1 MEKSDCLGA
10 RLCAEA
16 LLRWVAFSIL
26 VGARFLGLTIKAFL
40 QGDWFFTS
48 GRGLAGDL
56 SKVRVLFAGGAVLC
70 VVLIVSGCN
79 KPAAQ
84 AAGGAPP
91 PTPVQ
96 TVTISDTPVPKS
108 DEYTA
113 TIKSRQS
120 ATLTP
125 QIDGNITAILAKSG
139 DRVKAGQVL
148 IEVDPQK
155 QKATLESQVATERQK
170 KALYDYN
177 TIEIDRQRKLFAAGV
192 TSRDA
197 LDQAEQNYTNSKSDY
212 ESAVSL
218 RETQEKQLDYYHI
231 RAPFDG
237 IVGDIPVHLG
247 DYVST
252 TTMLTTVDANRDY
265 EAYIYVPTERTSEVR
280 DGLPV
285 NIVDSN
291 GNLLEST
298 KIYFVAPSVDNGLQG
313 ILVKAP
319 LKSGSDK
326 FRTAQLVK
334 ARVVWSTEPTP
345 TVPVLAITRIGGQA
359 FVFVAEKT
367 DKGTEAKQRAVVL
380 GDTVGNDYAVDSGLK
395 PGEKVIVSGIQFLV
409 DGAPVQPLG

>member
-1 MEKSDCLGA
+1 VASVS
-10 RLCAEA
+10 
-16 LLRWVAFSIL
+16 LL
-26 VGARFLGLTIKAFL
+26 
-40 QGDWFFTS
+40 
-48 GRGLAGDL
+48 
-56 SKVRVLFAGGAVLC
+56 
-70 VVLIVSGCN
+70 VSGCT

-84 AAGGAPP
+84 AAGPAMQA
-91 PTPVQ
+91 TPVQ
-96 TVTISDTPVPKS
+96 TVTINDSPVPKS

-125 QIDGNITAILAKSG
+125 QIDGNITAILSKSG
-139 DRVKAGQVL
+139 DRVKTGQVL
-148 IEVDPQK
+148 IEIDPQR
-155 QKATLESQVATERQK
+155 QRATLDSQVATVRQK
-170 KALYDYN
+170 KALFDYN
-177 TIEIDRQRKLFAAGV
+177 EIEVDRQRKLFAAGV

-197 LDQAEQNYTNSKSDY
+197 LDQAEQSYSNSRADY
-212 ESAVSL
+212 ESSVSL
-218 RETQEKQLDYYHI
+218 RESQEKQLGYYHI

-247 DYVST
+247 DYVSPT
-252 TTMLTTVDANRDY
+252 TTLTTVDENRDY
-265 EAYIYVPTERTSEVR
+265 EAYIYIPTERTSEVR
-280 DGLPV
+280 SGLPV

-298 KIYFVAPSVDNGLQG
+298 KINFVAPSVDNGLQG

-319 LKSGSDK
+319 LMSGSDK

-334 ARVVWSTEPTP
+334 ARVVWSTSPTP

-367 DKGTEAKQRAVVL
+367 DKGTQAKQRAVVL
-380 GDTVGNDYAVDSGLK
+380 GDTVGNDYAVNSGLK

>member
-1 MEKSDCLGA
+1 
-10 RLCAEA
+10 
-16 LLRWVAFSIL
+16 VHF
-26 VGARFLGLTIKAFL
+26 VGARFHSLKINGFL
-40 QGDWFFTS
+40 QGDS
-48 GRGLAGDL
+48 RLRDRRGLEGDSSIARL
-56 SKVRVLFAGGAVLC
+56 LFAGGAVLWLSL
-70 VVLIVSGCN
+70 VVSGCS
-79 KPAAQ
+79 KPAAS
-84 AAGGAPP
+84 ATAGAPP
-91 PTPVQ
+91 ATPVQ
-96 TVTISDTPVPKS
+96 TVTISNSPVPRS

-113 TIKSRQS
+113 TIKSRRS
-120 ATLTP
+120 ATMTP
-125 QIDGNITAILAKSG
+125 QIDGNITEILVKSG
-139 DRVKAGQVL
+139 DHVKGGQVL

-155 QKATLESQVATERQK
+155 QRATLESQIATERQK
-170 KALYDYN
+170 KSVYDYN
-177 TIEIDRQRKLFAAGV
+177 TIEIERQRKLFAAGV
-192 TSRDA
+192 TSRDT
-197 LDQAEQNYTNSKSDY
+197 LDQAEQNYSNSKADY
-212 ESAVSL
+212 ESAISL
-218 RETQEKQLDYYHI
+218 RETQEKQLGYYHI

-247 DYVST
+247 DYVSST
-252 TTMLTTVDANRDY
+252 TVLTTVDENRDF
-265 EAYIYVPTERTSEVR
+265 EAYIYIPTERTSEVR

-334 ARVVWSTEPTP
+334 ARVIWSTAPTP

>member
-1 MEKSDCLGA
+1 LKING
-10 RLCAEA
+10 
-16 LLRWVAFSIL
+16 
-26 VGARFLGLTIKAFL
+26 FL
-40 QGDWFFTS
+40 QGDS
-48 GRGLAGDL
+48 RLRDRRGLEGDSSIARL
-56 SKVRVLFAGGAVLC
+56 LFAGGAVLWLSL
-70 VVLIVSGCN
+70 VVSGCS
-79 KPAAQ
+79 KPAAS
-84 AAGGAPP
+84 ATAGAPP
-91 PTPVQ
+91 ATPVQ
-96 TVTISDTPVPKS
+96 TVTISNSPVPRS

-113 TIKSRQS
+113 TIKSRRS
-120 ATLTP
+120 ATMTP
-125 QIDGNITAILAKSG
+125 QIDGNITEILVKSG
-139 DRVKAGQVL
+139 DHVKGGQVL

-155 QKATLESQVATERQK
+155 QRATLESQIATERQK
-170 KALYDYN
+170 KSVYDYN
-177 TIEIDRQRKLFAAGV
+177 TIEIERQRKLFAAGV
-192 TSRDA
+192 TSRDT
-197 LDQAEQNYTNSKSDY
+197 LDQAEQNYSNSKADY
-212 ESAVSL
+212 ESAISL
-218 RETQEKQLDYYHI
+218 RETQEKQLGYYHI

-247 DYVST
+247 DYVSST
-252 TTMLTTVDANRDY
+252 TVLTTVDENRDF
-265 EAYIYVPTERTSEVR
+265 EAYIYIPTERTSEVR

-334 ARVVWSTEPTP
+334 ARVIWSTAPTP

-367 DKGTEAKQRAVVL
+367 DKGTVAKQRAVVL

>member
-1 MEKSDCLGA
+1 MEA
-10 RLCAEA
+10 FPQRAT
-16 LLRWVAFSIL
+16 FSIL
-26 VGARFLGLTIKAFL
+26 VDARFLGLTIKGFL
-40 QGDWFFTS
+40 PGGWFSS
-48 GRGLAGDL
+48 GGRRLKRD
-56 SKVRVLFAGGAVLC
+56 SFQVRLLLAGGAALC
-70 VVLIVSGCN
+70 ASLAVGGCN
-79 KPAAQ
+79 KPAAE

-96 TVTISDTPVPKS
+96 TVTINDSPVPRS

-113 TIKSRQS
+113 TIKSRRS
-120 ATLTP
+120 ATMTP
-125 QIDGNITAILAKSG
+125 QIDGNITDILVKSG
-139 DRVKAGQVL
+139 DHVKAGQVL

-155 QKATLESQVATERQK
+155 QRATLDAQIATERQK
-170 KALYDYN
+170 KAVYDYN
-177 TIEIDRQRKLFAAGV
+177 TIEIERQRKLFDAGV
-192 TSRDA
+192 TSRDT
-197 LDQAEQNYTNSKSDY
+197 LDQAEQSFANSKEDY

-218 RETQEKQLDYYHI
+218 RETQEKQLGYYHI

-247 DYVST
+247 DYVSP
-252 TTMLTTVDANRDY
+252 TTMLTTVDENRDY
-265 EAYIYVPTERTSEVR
+265 EAYIYIPTERTSEIR

-291 GNLLEST
+291 GSLLEST
-298 KIYFVAPSVDNGLQG
+298 KIDFVAPSVDNSLQG

-319 LKSGSDK
+319 LMSGSDK

-334 ARVVWSTEPTP
+334 ARVIWSTAPTP

-367 DKGTEAKQRAVVL
+367 GKGTEAKQRAVVL
-380 GDTVGNDYAVDSGLK
+380 GDTVGNDYAVNSGLK
-395 PGEKVIVSGIQFLV
+395 PGDKVIVSGIQFLV

>member
-1 MEKSDCLGA
+1 LHNA
-10 RLCAEA
+10 PLQWA
-16 LLRWVAFSIL
+16 AFSIL
-26 VGARFLGLTIKAFL
+26 AGARFLGLTIKGFL
-40 QGDWFFTS
+40 RGDWFS
-48 GRGLAGDL
+48 SSRRGLEGESPNVL
-56 SKVRVLFAGGAVLC
+56 SLFTVGAILGAS
-70 VVLIVSGCN
+70 LIVSGCN
-79 KPAAQ
+79 KPATE
-84 AAGGAPP
+84 AAAGAPP

-96 TVTISDTPVPKS
+96 TVTINDSPVPRS

-139 DRVKAGQVL
+139 DHVKAGQVL

-155 QKATLESQVATERQK
+155 QRATLESQVATERQK
-170 KALYDYN
+170 KAVYDYN
-177 TIEIDRQRKLFAAGV
+177 TVEIDRQRKLFAAGV
-192 TSRDA
+192 TSRDT
-197 LDQAEQNYTNSKSDY
+197 LDQAEQSYNNSKADY
-212 ESAVSL
+212 ESAASL
-218 RETQEKQLDYYHI
+218 RETQEKQLGYYHI

-252 TTMLTTVDANRDY
+252 TTTLTTVDENRDY
-265 EAYIYVPTERTSEVR
+265 EAYIYIPTERTSEVR
-280 DGLPV
+280 NGLPV

-291 GNLLEST
+291 GSLLEST
-298 KIYFVAPSVDNGLQG
+298 KINFVAPSVDNGLQG

-319 LKSGSDK
+319 LTSGSDK

-334 ARVVWSTEPTP
+334 ARVIWSTDPTP

-395 PGEKVIVSGIQFLV
+395 PGDKVIVSGIQFLV

>member
-1 MEKSDCLGA
+1 M
-10 RLCAEA
+10 
-16 LLRWVAFSIL
+16 
-26 VGARFLGLTIKAFL
+26 TIKGCL
-40 QGDWFFTS
+40 QGGWFLKS
-48 GRGLAGDL
+48 GPELKGDS
-56 SKVRVLFAGGAVLC
+56 SKVSVPFAGGAVLC
-70 VVLIVSGCN
+70 LSLIVSGCS

-96 TVTISDTPVPKS
+96 TVTISNSPVPRS

-120 ATLTP
+120 ATLIP

-139 DRVKAGQVL
+139 DHVKAGQVL

-155 QKATLESQVATERQK
+155 QRATLDAQIATERQK
-170 KALYDYN
+170 KAVYDFN
-177 TIEIDRQRKLFAAGV
+177 TIEIERQRKLFAAGV
-192 TSRDA
+192 TSRDT
-197 LDQAEQNYTNSKSDY
+197 LDQAEQSYTNSKADY

-218 RETQEKQLDYYHI
+218 RETQEKQLGYYHI

-252 TTMLTTVDANRDY
+252 TTTLTTVDENRDY
-265 EAYIYVPTERTSEVR
+265 EAYIYIPTERTSEVR

-291 GNLLEST
+291 GSLLEST
-298 KIYFVAPSVDNGLQG
+298 KINFVAPSVDNGLQG

-319 LKSGSDK
+319 LTSGSDK

-334 ARVVWSTEPTP
+334 ARVIWSTAPTP
-345 TVPVLAITRIGGQA
+345 VVPVLAITRIGGQA

>member
-1 MEKSDCLGA
+1 
-10 RLCAEA
+10 
-16 LLRWVAFSIL
+16 
-26 VGARFLGLTIKAFL
+26 
-40 QGDWFFTS
+40 
-48 GRGLAGDL
+48 
-56 SKVRVLFAGGAVLC
+56 
-70 VVLIVSGCN
+70 VSGCS
-79 KPAAQ
+79 KPAAS
-84 AAGGAPP
+84 ATAGAPP
-91 PTPVQ
+91 ATPVQ
-96 TVTISDTPVPKS
+96 TVTISNSPVPRS

-113 TIKSRQS
+113 TIKSRRS
-120 ATLTP
+120 ATMTP
-125 QIDGNITAILAKSG
+125 QIDGNITEILVKSG
-139 DRVKAGQVL
+139 DHVKGGQVL

-155 QKATLESQVATERQK
+155 QRATLESQIATERQK
-170 KALYDYN
+170 KSVYDYN
-177 TIEIDRQRKLFAAGV
+177 TIEIERQRKLFAAGV
-192 TSRDA
+192 TSRDT
-197 LDQAEQNYTNSKSDY
+197 LDQAEQNYSNSKADY
-212 ESAVSL
+212 ESAISL
-218 RETQEKQLDYYHI
+218 RETQEKQLGYYHI

-247 DYVST
+247 DYVSST
-252 TTMLTTVDANRDY
+252 TVLTTVDENRDF
-265 EAYIYVPTERTSEVR
+265 EAYIYIPTERTSEVR

-334 ARVVWSTEPTP
+334 ARVIWSTAPTP

>member
-1 MEKSDCLGA
+1 MKINGFLEGDCLLSG
-10 RLCAEA
+10 RL
-16 LLRWVAFSIL
+16 R
-26 VGARFLGLTIKAFL
+26 L
-40 QGDWFFTS
+40 QGGS
-48 GRGLAGDL
+48 PRLRLLLA
-56 SKVRVLFAGGAVLC
+56 SVTVLGASLVA
-70 VVLIVSGCN
+70 SSCN
-79 KPAAQ
+79 KPVAEAT
-84 AAGGAPP
+84 GGAPRA
-91 PTPVQ
+91 TPVQ
-96 TVTISDTPVPKS
+96 TVTISDSPVPKS

-113 TIKSRQS
+113 TIKSRRS

-125 QIDGNITAILAKSG
+125 QIDGNITDILVKSG
-139 DRVKAGQVL
+139 DHVKAGQVL

-155 QKATLESQVATERQK
+155 QRATLESQIATERQK
-170 KALYDYN
+170 KSVYDYN
-177 TIEIDRQRKLFAAGV
+177 TIEIERQRKLFAAGV
-192 TSRDA
+192 TSRDT
-197 LDQAEQNYTNSKSDY
+197 LDQAEQNYSNSKADY

-218 RETQEKQLDYYHI
+218 RESQEKQLGYYHI

-247 DYVST
+247 DYVSP
-252 TTMLTTVDANRDY
+252 TTMLTTVDENRDY
-265 EAYIYVPTERTSEVR
+265 EAYIYIPTERTSEVR

-291 GNLLEST
+291 GALLEST

-334 ARVVWSTEPTP
+334 ARVVWSTSPTP

-367 DKGTEAKQRAVVL
+367 DKGTAAKQRAVVL
-380 GDTVGNDYAVDSGLK
+380 GDTVGNDYAVNSGLK